1 MNQDY
6 LLPTNDIREIKDL
19 HLEPIDLINNG
30 QCTAYY
36 AVVIY
41 VEDEII
47 YIENKKIAFPDRLFE
62 LILHIAKAGKK
73 GIKGQEMSKKMKL
86 EYGDVYQYK
95 DRVNF
100 HKKYKKFF
108 DKDLIVL
115 DEKGYWRLNINY
127 ANQGL
132 LII

>member
-47 YIENKKIAFPDRLFE
+47 YIENNRLPFLSDSTVYFYTSGFQLNPQNE
-62 LILHIAKAGKK
+62 
-73 GIKGQEMSKKMKL
+73 GQYEQL
-86 EYGDVYQYK
+86 Q
-95 DRVNF
+95 
-100 HKKYKKFF
+100 
-108 DKDLIVL
+108 
-115 DEKGYWRLNINY
+115 
-127 ANQGL
+127 
-132 LII
+132 

>member
-19 HLEPIDLINNG
+19 YLEPIDLINNG

-41 VEDEII
+41 TEDEII
-47 YIENKKIAFPDRLFE
+47 YIENKKIAFPDRLFQ
-62 LILHIAKAGKK
+62 LILHVAKAGKK
-73 GIKGQEMSKKMKL
+73 GIKGQEMANKMNL
-86 EYGDVYQYK
+86 DYSDVYQYK
-95 DRVNF
+95 DRVNL
-100 HKKYKKFF
+100 HKKYKKIF

-115 DEKGYWRLNINY
+115 DEKGYWRLNVNY
-127 ANQGL
+127 GNHGL

>member
-41 VEDEII
+41 TEDEII
-47 YIENKKIAFPDRLFE
+47 YIENKKIAFPDRLCQ

-73 GIKGQEMSKKMKL
+73 KIAKRNTNCL
-86 EYGDVYQYK
+86 
-95 DRVNF
+95 
-100 HKKYKKFF
+100 
-108 DKDLIVL
+108 
-115 DEKGYWRLNINY
+115 
-127 ANQGL
+127 L
-132 LII
+132 LIDFSAILSYNI

>member
-19 HLEPIDLINNG
+19 YLEPIDLINNA

-41 VEDEII
+41 VEDKII
-47 YIENKKIAFPDRLFE
+47 YIENKKIVFSDRLFE
-62 LILHIAKAGKK
+62 LILYIAKAGKK
-73 GIKGQEMSKKMKL
+73 GIKGQEMAKKMKL
-86 EYGDVYQYK
+86 DYSDVYQYK
-95 DRVNF
+95 DRVNL
-100 HKKYKKFF
+100 HKKYRPFF
-108 DKDLIVL
+108 NKNLILL
-115 DEKGYWRLNINY
+115 DEKGYWRLNVNY
-127 ANQGL
+127 GNHGL

>member
-19 HLEPIDLINNG
+19 YLEPIDLINNG

-41 VEDEII
+41 VEDKII

-62 LILHIAKAGKK
+62 LILRVAKAGKK
-73 GIKGQEMSKKMKL
+73 GVKGQEMANKMIL
-86 EYGDVYQYK
+86 DYSDVYQYK
-95 DRVNF
+95 DRVNSY
-100 HKKYKKFF
+100 KKYIKFF

-115 DEKGYWRLNINY
+115 DEKGYWRLNVNY
-127 ANQGL
+127 GNHGL

>member
-1 MNQDY
+1 MNRDY

-19 HLEPIDLINNG
+19 YLEPIDLINNG

-62 LILHIAKAGKK
+62 LILRVAKAKKK
-73 GIKGQEMSKKMKL
+73 GVKGQEMANKMIL
-86 EYGDVYQYK
+86 DYSDVYQYK
-95 DRVNF
+95 DRVNSY
-100 HKKYKKFF
+100 KKYIKFF

-115 DEKGYWRLNINY
+115 DEKGYWRLNVNY
-127 ANQGL
+127 GNHGL

>member
-19 HLEPIDLINNG
+19 YLEPIDLINNG

-47 YIENKKIAFPDRLFE
+47 YIENKKISSNPRFFKEIQSLLNCVFLAFCF
-62 LILHIAKAGKK
+62 
-73 GIKGQEMSKKMKL
+73 M
-86 EYGDVYQYK
+86 
-95 DRVNF
+95 F
-100 HKKYKKFF
+100 
-108 DKDLIVL
+108 
-115 DEKGYWRLNINY
+115 YW
-127 ANQGL
+127 L
-132 LII
+132 LSLA

>member
-6 LLPTNDIREIKDL
+6 LLPPNDIREIKDL
-19 HLEPIDLINNG
+19 YLEPIDLINNG

-41 VEDEII
+41 VEDKII
-47 YIENKKIAFPDRLFE
+47 YIENKKIVFPDRLFE
-62 LILHIAKAGKK
+62 LILYIAKAGKK
-73 GIKGQEMSKKMKL
+73 GIKGQEMANKMKL
-86 EYGDVYQYK
+86 DYSDVYQYK
-95 DRVNF
+95 DRVNL
-100 HKKYKKFF
+100 HKKYKNFF

-115 DEKGYWRLNINY
+115 DEKGYWRLNVNY
-127 ANQGL
+127 GNHGL

>member
-6 LLPTNDIREIKDL
+6 LLPPNDIREIKDL

-41 VEDEII
+41 VEDEFV

-62 LILHIAKAGKK
+62 LILHVAKAGKK
-73 GIKGQEMSKKMKL
+73 GIKGQEMANKMKL
-86 EYGDVYQYK
+86 DYSDVYQYK
-95 DRVNF
+95 ARVNS
-100 HKKYKKFF
+100 HKKYKNFF

-115 DEKGYWRLNINY
+115 DEKGYWRLNVNY
-127 ANQGL
+127 GKQGL